1 MQRVLV
7 VAAHADDDI
16 LGCGATMARLASEG
30 AAVRVEFLSDGVAS
44 RDEQPQDAQARRD
57 DAVRALAALGVIEV
71 EFGEFPDN
79 AMDTVSRLD
88 VCKRVAKTVEEFQP
102 DTVLTHSVTDLNVD
116 HRITAEAALVA
127 SRPQPGSPV
136 RRVFNFEVPSSTGW
150 RPSGDRFDPR
160 FHMDVSDFVD
170 AKMAALHEYDVEMRP
185 WPHARSY
192 EAVEALMK
200 WRGSSVGVAAAE
212 SFEVS
217 LWLHGRPA

>member
-1 MQRVLV
+1 MRRVLV
-7 VAAHADDDI
+7 VAAHADDDV

-44 RDEQPQDAQARRD
+44 RDMQPQDAAARRA
-57 DAVRALAALGVIEV
+57 DAVRALAALGVDEV

-88 VCKRVAKTVEEFQP
+88 VCKRVSQTVEQFEP

-136 RRVFNFEVPSSTGW
+136 RRVLNFEVPSSTGW

-160 FHMDVSDFVD
+160 FHMDVTDFVA
-170 AKMAALHEYDVEMRP
+170 AKLAALHEYDIEMRP

-192 EAVEALMK
+192 EAVEALMR
-200 WRGSSVGVAAAE
+200 WRGSAVGVEAAE
-212 SFEVS
+212 SYEVS
-217 LWLHGRPA
+217 LWLEAR